1 MNFVFQLTENCSTNP
16 CDKGVC
22 EMVNTT
28 HPFSGV
34 SFYYILEV
42 ILFILVSPCYQTAP
56 VIYIITLKDTF
67 HSIHSFV
74 KDMPNVARIEK
85 SWDGQISHFLCRFC
99 MYWAALW
106 NYEIG
111 SQQQWLLQCLQS
123 FDFFFIPLLL
133 HQAYLEHLWH
143 HVPLDSLDLQHLVPW
158 MECHHMKCQHCN
170 NNMWI

>member
-85 SWDGQISHFLCRFC
+85 KLRRTNFTFFVPFLYVLSSTMELWDWFP
-99 MYWAALW
+99 AAVITAVLAELW
-106 NYEIG
+106 
-111 SQQQWLLQCLQS
+111 
-123 FDFFFIPLLL
+123 FFFYPT
-133 HQAYLEHLWH
+133 AA
-143 HVPLDSLDLQHLVPW
+143 PSSLFGTSVTSCSIRQSRSAASGTMNGMPPHEMSALV
-158 MECHHMKCQHCN
+158 
-170 NNMWI
+170 